1 MKQIL
6 LIVTMLFYSS
16 YMVAQSNIFETEAAI
31 IASRIDSI
39 TTTEKSTLKKAL
51 KKLDEKVEKKEM
63 TLETAEIEK
72 KKLASYHADRIN
84 KAVFKEEQ
92 KLQAL
97 IKDKVSGKLDLN
109 AEENERNTPFISVFE
124 EENFYKD
131 SISGLKV
138 EKRWTTQF
146 VIAFG
151 MNKIMNDDSGYYGDG
166 FKSNL
171 LGNSEL
177 GFTFKYKLKEDI
189 NFWNL
194 KFGLSMM
201 IDDIRPKDDNAILV
215 KNGDETT
222 LQDSGYEL
230 KRSRLD
236 NISMAIPV
244 HLEIDF
250 SKPQYHSKTE
260 QTYLRSQRGFRMGLG
275 GFFAV
280 RIHTSQFIR
289 YDDENGLN
297 TRVTQKDN
305 FNLNNINFGPSA
317 YIGYRD
323 VSIYAKYNVN
333 PIFKNNPDDIN
344 TLSFGLRLDLN

>member
-1 MKQIL
+1 MKHYI
-6 LIVTMLFYSS
+6 LIVVLLCCTTYTMGQTNTFE
-16 YMVAQSNIFETEAAI
+16 AQAAL

-39 TTTEKSTLKKAL
+39 TTVEKSTLKKAL
-51 KKLDEKVEKKEM
+51 QKLDEQVEKKEM
-63 TLETAEIEK
+63 TFEAAEVEK
-72 KKLASYHADRIN
+72 KKLASYHAKRIN
-84 KAVFKEEQ
+84 DAVSNEEQ

-97 IKDKVSGKLDLN
+97 IRNKVSGKFDLY
-109 AEENERNTPFISVFE
+109 AEENEQNRPFISVFE
-124 EENFYKD
+124 DENFYND

-138 EKRWTTQF
+138 EKRLTTQF
-146 VIAFG
+146 VVAFG
-151 MNKIMNDDSGYYGDG
+151 MNTILNDDSGYYGDG

-177 GFTFKYKLKEDI
+177 GFTFKYKLKEESI
-189 NFWNL
+189 FWNL

-201 IDDIRPKDDNAILV
+201 VDSYKPKEDNLILV
-215 KNGDETT
+215 KNDDETT

-236 NISMAIPV
+236 NMAIALPI
-244 HLEIDF
+244 HIEIDL

-275 GFFAV
+275 GYFAV
-280 RIHTSQFIR
+280 RIYTSQFIR
-289 YDDENGLN
+289 FDDENGLN
-297 TRVTQKDN
+297 TQVTQQNN

-323 VSIYAKYNVN
+323 VSFYAKYDVN

-344 TLSFGLRLDLN
+344 TISFGLRLDLN

>member
-1 MKQIL
+1 MKHYI
-6 LIVTMLFYSS
+6 LIVVLLCCTTYTMGQTNTFE
-16 YMVAQSNIFETEAAI
+16 AQAAL

-39 TTTEKSTLKKAL
+39 TRVEKSTLKKAL
-51 KKLDEKVEKKEM
+51 QKLDEQVENKEMTFEAAEVEKKE
-63 TLETAEIEK
+63 
-72 KKLASYHADRIN
+72 LAVYHAKRIN
-84 KAVFKEEQ
+84 EAVFREEQ

-97 IKDKVSGKLDLN
+97 IKDKVSGKLEWND
-109 AEENERNTPFISVFE
+109 EENERTKPFITVFE

-131 SISGLKV
+131 SLSGLKV
-138 EKRWTTQF
+138 EKRFTTQF
-146 VIAFG
+146 VITFG
-151 MNKIMNDDSGYYGDG
+151 ANKILNDDSGYYGEG

-177 GFTFKYKLKEDI
+177 GFTFKYRLKEETT
-189 NFWNL
+189 FWNL

-201 IDDIRPKDDNAILV
+201 VDELRPKEDNDMFV
-215 KNGDETT
+215 TDGDVTT
-222 LQDSGYEL
+222 LQDSGYDL

-236 NISMAIPV
+236 NISMALPV

-275 GFFAV
+275 GYFAV
-280 RIHTSQFIR
+280 RIYTSQFLR

-297 TRVTQKDN
+297 TRVTQQDN

-317 YIGYRD
+317 YVGYRD

-333 PIFKNNPDDIN
+333 PVFKDNPDDIN
-344 TLSFGLRLDLN
+344 IISFGLRFDFN